1 MENKCGICKEGMENC
16 QCKKKGKRILFLLV
30 VFLAVYLGIVHAV
43 KIYTNSINPHTIVV
57 MGTGE
62 INAVP
67 DISVVSFTVRSSDTN
82 GDTQKLQADLSSV
95 TANLFPKLKALGI
108 DEKDIETTNYSV
120 NPKYGS
126 QDCSSKVQTM
136 IYPPRPCNTSVVVGY
151 EASESVNVKIRDTQN
166 VGKVLA
172 AIAEA
177 KITEVNGP
185 NFQIDNPEKLK
196 ADARAKAIAD
206 AKDKAKVLAKSLGV
220 RLDKIISFSDN
231 DGGYYPMMYKA
242 SAMDV
247 GGEASSAPNIAAGEQ
262 KITSNVSITFEI
274 DN

>member
-1 MENKCGICKEGMENC
+1 MENKCPFCKDDSNNC
-16 QCKKKGKRILFLLV
+16 SCKKKGKKVLFLLV
-30 VFLAVYLGIVHAV
+30 IFLAVYFGIVHAA
-43 KIYTNSINPHTIVV
+43 KIYASYTNPHTIVV
-57 MGTGE
+57 TGTGE

-67 DISVVSFTVRSSDTN
+67 DISVISFTVRSSDTS
-82 GDTQKLQADLSSV
+82 GDTQKLQSDLSSV
-95 TANLFPKLKALGI
+95 TGDLFPKLKALGI

-126 QDCSSKVQTM
+126 QTCSGKVQTM
-136 IYPPRPCNTSVVVGY
+136 IYPTVACNTSVVVGY
-151 EASESVNVKIRDTQN
+151 EASETVNVKVRDTAN
-166 VGKVLA
+166 VAKVLSTLA
-172 AIAEA
+172 DA

-185 NFQIDNPEKLK
+185 NFQIDKQKKLK

-206 AKDKAKVLAKSLGV
+206 AKDKAKVLGKSLGV
-220 RLDKIISFSDN
+220 RLVKIISFSDN

-242 SAMDV
+242 STMDTGV
-247 GGEASSAPNIAAGEQ
+247 SAQSAPNIAAGEQ

>member
-1 MENKCGICKEGMENC
+1 MENNCGICKENVNNC
-16 QCKKKGKRILFLLV
+16 SCKKKGKRILFLLV

>member
-1 MENKCGICKEGMENC
+1 MENKCPICKNDFENC
-16 QCKKKGKRILFLLV
+16 TCKRKGRKILVLLV

-43 KIYTNSINPHTIVV
+43 KIYASYTNPHTIMVT
-57 MGTGE
+57 GTGE

-67 DISVVSFTVRSSDTN
+67 DISVISFTVRSSDTS
-82 GDTQKLQADLSSV
+82 GDTQKLQSDLSSV
-95 TANLFPKLKALGI
+95 TGELFPKLKALGI

-126 QDCSSKVQTM
+126 QTCSGKVQTM
-136 IYPPRPCNTSVVVGY
+136 MYPPITCNTSVVIGY
-151 EASESVNVKIRDTQN
+151 EASESVNVKVRDTKN
-166 VGKVLA
+166 VAKVLSTLA
-172 AIAEA
+172 DA
-177 KITEVNGP
+177 KITEVTGP

-206 AKDKAKVLAKSLGV
+206 AKDKAKVLGKSLGV
-220 RLDKIISFSDN
+220 RLVKIISFSDN

-242 SAMDV
+242 SAMDTGV
-247 GGEASSAPNIAAGEQ
+247 SAQSAPNIAAGEQ

>member
-1 MENKCGICKEGMENC
+1 S
-16 QCKKKGKRILFLLV
+16 CKKKGKRILFLLV

>member
-16 QCKKKGKRILFLLV
+16 YCRKNKIKKVLFLLV
-30 VFLAVYLGIVHAV
+30 VFLAVYLGIVHAI
-43 KIYTNSINPHTIVV
+43 KIYTNSTNPRTIVV

-62 INAVP
+62 ISAIP
-67 DISVVSFTVRSSDTN
+67 DISMVSFTVRSSDTN
-82 GDTQKLQADLSSV
+82 GDTQKLQADLSNV

-108 DEKDIETTNYSV
+108 DEKDIETINYSV

-151 EASESVNVKIRDTQN
+151 EASESVNVKIRDTKN
-166 VGKVLA
+166 VGKVLS

-196 ADARAKAIAD
+196 SDARAKAIAD

-242 SAMDV
+242 SAMDI
-247 GGEASSAPNIAAGEQ
+247 GASSAGPDIAAGEQ
-262 KITSNVSITFEI
+262 KITSNVSITFQL